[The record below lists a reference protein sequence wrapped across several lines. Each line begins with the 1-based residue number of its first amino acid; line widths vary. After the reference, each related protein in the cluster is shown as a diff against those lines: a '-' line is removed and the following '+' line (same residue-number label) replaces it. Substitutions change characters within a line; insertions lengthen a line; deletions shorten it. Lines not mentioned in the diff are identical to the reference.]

1 MVDKQEIYK
10 EIYFLRKEADYLRY
24 KADEEGY
31 PANFQWELGIEV
43 FYALKED
50 ALNFRNNYMNVAI
63 PDPGEREEL
72 MGIPVFANYRDPY
85 VIKLWKEVK

>member
-10 EIYFLRKEADYLRY
+10 EIYFLRKEADYLNY
-24 KADEEGY
+24 KEGWENNY
-31 PANFQWELGIEV
+31 QWELGAEV

-63 PDPGEREEL
+63 PDPEEQEEL